1 MATRSTIALEFADGT
16 IGQVYCHF
24 DGYLNNNGRIL
35 QQHYSDPFQLRSLI
49 DRGDMSQ
56 LGNTVDQC
64 DFYSDEGDRARYFTD
79 FQDYFEQGQL
89 EEYNYILRQVNGKP
103 AWLVNCHLSDDE
115 FVTIDRAAE
124 LSSLGA

>member
-24 DGYLNNNGRIL
+24 NGYLNNNGRIL

-64 DFYSDEGDRARYFTD
+64 DFYGNEGARARYFTD

-103 AWLVNCHLSDDE
+103 AWLVNCYLSDDE